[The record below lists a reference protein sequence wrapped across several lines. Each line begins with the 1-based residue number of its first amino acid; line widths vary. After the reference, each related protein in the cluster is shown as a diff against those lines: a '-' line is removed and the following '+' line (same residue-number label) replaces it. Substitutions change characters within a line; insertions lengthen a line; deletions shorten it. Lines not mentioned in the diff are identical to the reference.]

1 MWLFF
6 YYLIL
11 AIKITLIST
20 MNIKCKQP
28 YLHTSRKK
36 MLMIGKKNH
45 KFRNANDRKKNINLG
60 SLYKT

>member
-36 MLMIGKKNH
+36 MLMIGKKIINLGMLMIE
-45 KFRNANDRKKNINLG
+45 KKNINLG

>member
-1 MWLFF
+1 
-6 YYLIL
+6 
-11 AIKITLIST
+11 